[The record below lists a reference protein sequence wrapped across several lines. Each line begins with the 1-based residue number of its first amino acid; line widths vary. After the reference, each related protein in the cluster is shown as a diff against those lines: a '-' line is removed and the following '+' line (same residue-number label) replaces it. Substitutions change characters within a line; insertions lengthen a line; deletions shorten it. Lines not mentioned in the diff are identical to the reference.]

1 MISCQNNGICNFN
14 STSKVYSCQC
24 INNFYGSNCQY
35 QPLNSTAFINST
47 ILTQEKGNSLLNLI
61 GVPLNSSMTKIYQA
75 TIDGFGA
82 SNFHSKV
89 DGINGT
95 LIVIKSSNGNIF
107 GGFTSFNWGTLPPT
121 YYNDTSS
128 YIYSLIN
135 QQNYPFKSFQKST
148 SSGIYP
154 SPTAGPIFGQGNDLY
169 ICNQSNSNP
178 ASYQNFGHSYPAP
191 LGYAAGSTEARSILA
206 GSYNFLTVE
215 IEVYTSNY
223 TFYYMSYLRM

>member
-107 GGFTSFNWGTLPPT
+107 GGFTNVFWNTAQNGTL
-121 YYNDTSS
+121 DHSA
-128 YIYSLIN
+128 YIFSLIN
-135 QQNYPFKSFQKST
+135 QQNFSCKLNLSF
-148 SSGIYP
+148 
-154 SPTAGPIFGQGNDLY
+154 
-169 ICNQSNSNP
+169 NP
-178 ASYQNFGHSYPAP
+178 ATGMPSSRQTSIYSGFRNGNGIAFG
-191 LGYAAGSTEARSILA
+191 LGY
-206 GSYNFLTVE
+206 
-215 IEVYTSNY
+215 
-223 TFYYMSYLRM
+223 